1 MTLQLFHRR
10 MVRLAAAAAALLIFT
25 AASSAAAHRARP
37 SAVPPKFCVTICNH
51 WSYTGIGWQLGIE
64 SDVLSLQ
71 DAMQLADR
79 AGLRT
84 CVDLDTRAWDRM
96 RLEFPDVVKRF
107 ARYVKAG
114 KVEVIGGTYGQPM
127 GTMFSGESNIR
138 QLIYGRASAVRALG
152 QAPTTFLEEEEFS
165 HPQLPQLL
173 KSDGYRYAS
182 LSQVDTWGKAGIPE
196 IDADSIL
203 WQGKDGTEIPTAP
216 KNALFRADLNWPAL
230 GASPEFKVLSKQGMP
245 LATEWEEYGWERPE
259 TPSWQSDAPYFKNLA
274 AHAPVKYVTLTEYMN
289 EYGSHPTRVV
299 RLKMDDWDKSLTWGL
314 GGDQLRIYNRQV
326 ENTLLEAERFD
337 AIDSTMGGP
346 NRSSSLAAGWK
357 HLLASQ
363 SHDVG
368 LCEYS
373 RWQQDR
379 MAPLD
384 RLEDHHNFTWGDLGY
399 NLLDL
404 ASATGRRVLDAS
416 LHDINR
422 RIDTGRA
429 APGVTACTVYNASP
443 WVRSGVVE
451 TGRIYPIPGHAPA
464 ISVRDAN
471 GRAVPAQ
478 LAAATRNRQGG
489 LVAARVVF
497 TAANVP
503 AMGYRVFHLV
513 FGRSAP
519 SAAGPLQTDT
529 KRLSI
534 QNAYVSVRLDP
545 VTGAI
550 DSLVDRRTGR
560 QMAASGA
567 NGYPVFR
574 GQPNTTYPLRTGLP
588 AEYDSSQAHAQIT
601 WTETGPVRSTLKA
614 RFQWNGLIYETYI
627 SVDAVD
633 PYVEI
638 TTRLLTQAP
647 PAPDED
653 PKVIKKGYWLSFA
666 PAFHPDSI
674 VRDYPLAIGN
684 TTKPE
689 FHALTFVDLLSQN
702 AGLLLLHSGTEW
714 FRMEPSGE
722 ISNLVMRE
730 WESYYSGEY
739 GWPRYA
745 QYRHAL
751 MPHGAGFTNAD
762 RVHAATDFTSP
773 MIALLA
779 PPHPGPM
786 APAGSFA
793 QVSPPAAELT
803 ELRQRRSGGLEFRLI
818 NTGPAAVHATVHLPG
833 RPGSAVETDLTGT
846 KTGTCSTAHDD
857 VRVPLGPWKFQTVV
871 VR

>member
-1 MTLQLFHRR
+1 MTVLPSCRWIH
-10 MVRLAAAAAALLIFT
+10 RLALVPAACMVLAAG
-25 AASSAAAHRARP
+25 SAAAPHGNRRAP
-37 SAVPPKFCVTICNH
+37 APPKLCVSICNH

-84 CVDLDTRAWDRM
+84 CVDLDARAWDRM
-96 RLEFPDVVKRF
+96 RQDFPDVVKRF

-138 QLIYGRASAVRALG
+138 QLIYGRAAIVRALG
-152 QAPTTFLEEEEFS
+152 QAPTTFLDEEEFS
-165 HPQLPQLL
+165 HPQLPQILV
-173 KSDGYRYAS
+173 SDGYRYAS
-182 LSQVDTWGKAGIPE
+182 LSQLDTWGKAGIPE
-196 IDADSIL
+196 VDADTIL
-203 WQGKDGTEIPTAP
+203 WKGKDRTEIPTAP
-216 KNALFRADLNWPAL
+216 KNALFEADLNWPAIS
-230 GASPEFKVLSKQGMP
+230 ATPAFKALSKQGMP
-245 LATEWEEYGWERPE
+245 LATVWEEYGWERPE
-259 TPSWQSDAPYFKNLA
+259 GPSWKSDAPFFKNLA
-274 AHAPVKYVTLTEYMN
+274 AHAPVKYVTLTQYMQ
-289 EYGSHPTRVV
+289 EYGSHPKSVV

-314 GGDQLRIYNRQV
+314 GGDQLRIYNREV
-326 ENTLLEAERFD
+326 ENSLLNAERFD

-346 NRSSSLAAGWK
+346 NRSSILSTGWK

-379 MAPLD
+379 MAPLH

-404 ASATGRRVLDAS
+404 ANAAGGRVLAAS

-429 APGVTACTVYNASP
+429 APGTEACTVFNGSP
-443 WVRSGVVE
+443 WARSGIVE
-451 TGRIYPIPGHAPA
+451 TGRIYPIPGHA
-464 ISVRDAN
+464 SSVVVRDAE
-471 GRAVPAQ
+471 GQAVPTQ
-478 LAAATRNRQGG
+478 LVSATRNREGG
-489 LVAARVVF
+489 LVAARVEF
-497 TAANVP
+497 AAANVP
-503 AMGYRVFHLV
+503 ALGYRVFHVV
-513 FGRSAP
+513 FGRNLPQARSR
-519 SAAGPLQTDT
+519 LVTDT
-529 KRLSI
+529 AQLSME
-534 QNAYVSVRLDP
+534 NPAVSVRLDR

-550 DSLVDRRTGR
+550 DSLVDRRTGQ

-574 GQPNTTYPLRTGLP
+574 GQPNTAYPLRSGLP
-588 AEYDSSQAHAQIT
+588 AEYDSSKTHAQVS
-601 WTETGPVRSTLKA
+601 WVVRGPVRSTLKA
-614 RFQWNGLIYETYI
+614 RFGWNGLVYETYI

-633 PYVEI
+633 PYVEV

-647 PAPDED
+647 PAPDVD
-653 PKVIKKGYWLSFA
+653 PKVIRKGYWLSFA
-666 PAFHPDSI
+666 PAFKPETI
-674 VRDYPLAIGN
+674 VRDYPLAIGT
-684 TTKPE
+684 TTKSE
-689 FHALTFVDLLSQN
+689 FHALTFVDMLSQN

-730 WESYYSGEY
+730 WESTYSGEY

-751 MPHGAGFTNAD
+751 MPHGPGFTNAD
-762 RVHAATDFTSP
+762 RVHAATDFTNP

-779 PPHPGPM
+779 PPHPGRL
-786 APAGSFA
+786 APQGSFVS
-793 QVSPPAAELT
+793 VSPSAAELT
-803 ELRQRRSGGLEFRLI
+803 ELRQLPGGGLEFRLL
-818 NTGPAAVHATVHLPG
+818 NTGAGAVYATVRLPG
-833 RPGSAVETDLTGT
+833 RARAAVETNLVGT
-846 KTGTCSTAHDD
+846 TTGTCSTQSGAEH
-857 VRVPLGPWKFQTVV
+857 VPLGPWRFQTVV